1 MMLAAGG
8 EAHLV
13 ARNRWCHAER
23 MLGCGIANLNRAKHG
38 GGQSGFAW
46 PSGALLL
53 PMHGRASL
61 TAASLPRA
69 RAQLISVPS
78 KCERCPE
85 LARHTGGGRRS
96 LRVVR
101 RGSTR
106 FAQVFERSSTHGAQ
120 GRANRVASAS
130 EVGRAHPRRGGARGL
145 SSSASRGSPS
155 CINLARALHLA
166 GGRSSVQAP
175 AISSAMPSA
184 ALTELHFPA
193 HSSCHLRLH
202 AEPPAGSAF
211 VQAKR
216 ADVQPRLARGFP
228 TLLWPR
234 VLRLLLPRAKSACKS
249 NQCLAPPSLS
259 QPNSQRWQRC
269 STLCMLA
276 LPNARTGFVDS
287 RKAHDDDR
295 PQQLR
300 AKCQPVSAL
309 PFRKRTRMYAPQP
322 SASSP
327 TNCKASE

>member
-1 MMLAAGG
+1 MLAAGG

-69 RAQLISVPS
+69 RAQLISVLS

-96 LRVVR
+96 VRVVR

-130 EVGRAHPRRGGARGL
+130 EVGRAHPRRGWVCVCVCAWQRRAKRDSLIFTARDRHFVL
-145 SSSASRGSPS
+145 DDTSVHPRIHIKSRRNVSS
-155 CINLARALHLA
+155 
-166 GGRSSVQAP
+166 
-175 AISSAMPSA
+175 MPS
-184 ALTELHFPA
+184 
-193 HSSCHLRLH
+193 
-202 AEPPAGSAF
+202 
-211 VQAKR
+211 
-216 ADVQPRLARGFP
+216 
-228 TLLWPR
+228 
-234 VLRLLLPRAKSACKS
+234 
-249 NQCLAPPSLS
+249 NAP
-259 QPNSQRWQRC
+259 
-269 STLCMLA
+269 
-276 LPNARTGFVDS
+276 
-287 RKAHDDDR
+287 K
-295 PQQLR
+295 
-300 AKCQPVSAL
+300 PVA
-309 PFRKRTRMYAPQP
+309 
-322 SASSP
+322 
-327 TNCKASE
+327 ASEMRQNESGSG